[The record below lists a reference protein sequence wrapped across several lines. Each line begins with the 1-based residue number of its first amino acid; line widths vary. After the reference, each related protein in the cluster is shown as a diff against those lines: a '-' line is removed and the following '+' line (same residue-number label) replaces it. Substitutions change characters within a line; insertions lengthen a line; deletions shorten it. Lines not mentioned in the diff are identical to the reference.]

1 MGADVRGRAPSAV
14 VVPADRLPARLANN
28 GRSFV
33 YFLLLLLSVA
43 VVLRVRS
50 GAPPWPVTVN
60 GNVPRAVE
68 ELTVI
73 VNAEEVV
80 VVGFGLKLPAAPA
93 GRPFTDKLTDAVNP
107 PVRVIVTV

>member
-1 MGADVRGRAPSAV
+1 MGADGADAFHPLSWF
-14 VVPADRLPARLANN
+14 PADRQPARLANN

-43 VVLRVRS
+43 VVVRVRS
-50 GAPPWPVTVN
+50 GVPPWPVTVN

-93 GRPFTDKLTDAVNP
+93 GRPLTDKLTDAVNP